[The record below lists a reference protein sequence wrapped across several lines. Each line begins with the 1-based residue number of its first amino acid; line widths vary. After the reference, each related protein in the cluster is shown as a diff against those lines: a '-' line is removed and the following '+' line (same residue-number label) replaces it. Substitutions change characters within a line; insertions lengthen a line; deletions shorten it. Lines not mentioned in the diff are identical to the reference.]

1 MVSSCKFEQI
11 MIQIFKI
18 CHKYHLCPTI
28 VHQSKTTLVF
38 ALLASCRTLGL
49 RVSFCVQPLAV
60 SCLPDNGQKQV
71 GGSEDIGVSSMRY
84 LRYAAVPF
92 FAQNAG
98 SVWIYRNDVAS
109 VFGQMWGYT
118 SAVFRG
124 SHDIPLHCC
133 NQSV

>member
-11 MIQIFKI
+11 MIQIFKN

-49 RVSFCVQPLAV
+49 RVSFCIQPLAV

-71 GGSEDIGVSSMRY
+71 GGSEDIGSVQYAVSQICSCTI
-84 LRYAAVPF
+84 F
-92 FAQNAG
+92 C
-98 SVWIYRNDVAS
+98 SKYRFCLDL
-109 VFGQMWGYT
+109 QE
-118 SAVFRG
+118 
-124 SHDIPLHCC
+124 
-133 NQSV
+133 